1 LTRFLIALIIAI
13 TVLCWIFVGIF
24 IRKSKTDDHRAYTI
38 YKCLASL
45 CFVLIALLSVIIKGS
60 SSFGIL
66 VLFGL
71 CFGFLGDL
79 LLALRFHCEKNSRR
93 FHLYFG
99 IGSCSFLIGHFLYI
113 LALFRVSDHF
123 LWIAL
128 LYTAIGMILSEWY
141 ASKNQVSPGSRIAK
155 AGGTFYVA
163 AVVFMGGCA
172 LGAAIKNPLP
182 GTLDL
187 RSWRTLVCLQRQ
199 PSDRKLFRKEFLA
212 AEKRPPAYPVLDRP
226 AADLLF
232 YPVYAVKD
240 NETMKNPECI
250 CIPDFVSLFDK
261 IRPEQI

>member
-172 LGAAIKNPLP
+172 LGAAIKNPCP
-182 GTLDL
+182 GLWIFAL
-187 RSWRTLVCLQRQ
+187 GGLSFVF
-199 PSDRKLFRKEFLA
+199 SDNLLIANYFGKNSSPQ
-212 AEKRPPAYPVLDRP
+212 KR
-226 AADLLF
+226 DLLHILYWIAQLLISF
-232 YPVYAVKD
+232 S
-240 NETMKNPECI
+240 I
-250 CIPDFVSLFDK
+250 LFM
-261 IRPEQI
+261 P